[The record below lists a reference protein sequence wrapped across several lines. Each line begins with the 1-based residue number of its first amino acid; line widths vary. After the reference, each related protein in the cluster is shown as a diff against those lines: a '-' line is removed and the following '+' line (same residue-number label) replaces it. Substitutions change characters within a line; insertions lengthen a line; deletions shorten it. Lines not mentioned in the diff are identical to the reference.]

1 MARLGI
7 QQLGLAA
14 LSVVVGGCTGSF
26 TLSTRTA
33 GDARTAPAC
42 VPASGTFHVSTVG
55 WDDQARRE
63 LEERVHRS
71 AVVVRAEGCGWK
83 VLDGCDAG
91 AEYAF
96 RAVPLR
102 RERQSSG
109 SQMGMGVSTGP
120 GISSS
125 AGAVHDVA
133 IAGAFDLDRL
143 PSTTDLQGSCA
154 GATHVVAR
162 YSTGAFRIEDGRSKA
177 AGMSLPYGAHA
188 DSRNW
193 QGSARQAGRLEACEL
208 RATGSDAPPVDC
220 SALIDLAVVPLPAP
234 PPPPPAPVA
243 QTAAPTPAPADPCAE
258 GDVAACDLQC
268 RSGSAT
274 ACAALTSRCA
284 SGWLPACMAAGSS
297 SLERW
302 MYAGK

>member
-14 LSVVVGGCTGSF
+14 FSVVVGGCSGSF
-26 TLSTRTA
+26 TLGTRTA
-33 GDARTAPAC
+33 GEARPAPAC
-42 VPASGTFHVSTVG
+42 VPTSGTFHVSTLG
-55 WDDQARRE
+55 WDDRARRD

-71 AVVVRAEGCGWK
+71 AVVVRAEGCGWQ
-83 VLDGCDAG
+83 VIDGCDAG
-91 AEYAF
+91 AKYAF

-109 SQMGMGVSTGP
+109 SEMGMGVSTGP
-120 GISSS
+120 GMSSS

-133 IAGAFDLDRL
+133 IAGMFDLERL
-143 PSTTDLQGSCA
+143 PSTADLQGSCA

-162 YSTGAFRIEDGRSKA
+162 YSTGAFRHEDGRSKS
-177 AGMSLPYGAHA
+177 AGVSLPYGAHA
-188 DSRNW
+188 DARNW

-208 RATGSDAPPVDC
+208 RATGSVAPPVDC
-220 SALIDLAVVPLPAP
+220 SALIDLAVVSLPAP
-234 PPPPPAPVA
+234 PPPRA
-243 QTAAPTPAPADPCAE
+243 QAAAPKPARADACAE
-258 GDVAACDLQC
+258 GDLAACDLHC
-268 RSGSAT
+268 RSGSAA

-284 SGWLPACMAAGSS
+284 SGSLPACMAAGSS